1 MNETFKN
8 SFNNAAGGMLGIFAA
23 FGIVVLTSLG
33 MSKLAMKITER
44 KLKKMTK
51 DENPSEENKEED

>member
-1 MNETFKN
+1 MNETFRN
-8 SFNNAAGGMLGIFAA
+8 SFSGMLGIFAA
-23 FGIVVLTSLG
+23 FGVVLLTSLG
-33 MSKLAMKITER
+33 ISKLATKITER